1 MSPRTPDRVAVRPS
15 RRRWR
20 SIIAVTALLLSACS
34 PTGSGSGTPSQSAVG
49 LSASSAGVCEAIAA
63 LPDPAAAERAFTN
76 VAHDALHGL
85 AGDPR
90 LSRSMSARVLEAM
103 QRVEADFS
111 RPPDVAV
118 LSGDLAELHASADS
132 ALQAL
137 VEEVPACPA

>member
-1 MSPRTPDRVAVRPS
+1 MSLRPTVGPSFRSS
-15 RRRWR
+15 RAPWRWILL
-20 SIIAVTALLLSACS
+20 SIALVLSACS
-34 PTGSGSGTPSQSAVG
+34 PAGAGSGTPGQPSLG
-49 LSASSAGVCEAIAA
+49 LSASSAGVCQAIAA
-63 LPDPAAAERAFTN
+63 LPDTSAAERAFTN
-76 VAHDALHGL
+76 MAHDALHGL

-111 RPPDVAV
+111 RTPDVAV

-137 VEEVPACPA
+137 GEEVSACPA

>member
-34 PTGSGSGTPSQSAVG
+34 PTGSGPGTPGQPAIG
-49 LSASSAGVCEAIAA
+49 LSASSAGVCQAIAA

-76 VAHDALHGL
+76 VAHDSLHGL

-90 LSRSMSARVLEAM
+90 LSRSLSARVLEAM
-103 QRVEADFS
+103 QKVEADFS
-111 RPPDVAV
+111 QTPDVAS
-118 LSGDLAELHASADS
+118 LSGDLAQLRASADA

-137 VEEVPACPA
+137 GEDVPACPA

>member
-1 MSPRTPDRVAVRPS
+1 MPS
-15 RRRWR
+15 
-20 SIIAVTALLLSACS
+20 A
-34 PTGSGSGTPSQSAVG
+34 SAVG
-49 LSASSAGVCEAIAA
+49 LSASSVGVCEAIAA

-111 RPPDVAV
+111 RSADVAT
-118 LSGDLAELHASADS
+118 LSGDLAELHTSADS
-132 ALQAL
+132 ALEAL
-137 VEEVPACPA
+137 GEEVPACPA